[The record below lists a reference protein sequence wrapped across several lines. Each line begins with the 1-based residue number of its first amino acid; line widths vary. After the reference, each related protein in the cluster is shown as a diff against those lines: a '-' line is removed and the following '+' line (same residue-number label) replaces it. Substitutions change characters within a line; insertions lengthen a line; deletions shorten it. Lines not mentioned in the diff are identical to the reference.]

1 MGGRTRLAM
10 LVSAGAVGFL
20 TGCAVLTVDVDV
32 YKGPLANHKDVQIEQ
47 MAAMAIGAKPLLV
60 ELRDTLEEGDPNRVV
75 TCYEA
80 GGFRKWATKQCW
92 YKAAYI
98 GPAPGGTKSRFM
110 NPDADRV
117 NKILCLYEDRWD
129 EQYALLIRRMRQA
142 LQDYRHAYETLRPE
156 SMDAD
161 KNLWK
166 RLAPDDRTL
175 TGVAKNLPPGSD
187 VDPRDLNDLRKA
199 YQDFYENKER
209 NPTGILEK
217 WMPIRDRL
225 GSAKKKTEGLADLL
239 RDPLLKDK
247 DSELTG
253 SSNAAFRALAET
265 KLAGFHAEK
274 LFGLK
279 GENKEAFVKRVKEI
293 SREFLNARGALERL
307 WRAEMEAIAWLAAEG
322 RKASVDWEQDIFEIA
337 TASLEVIQP
346 RYVALFLEVKSGT
359 RQNMPREVGYL
370 KKLGHALEGRK
381 LSGLVS
387 SSQFNFDAAKKIM
400 LAAFSEEPA
409 QTAKGLL
416 AAHEFCKSRFDWNK
430 LRQNVRKKMQHLQ
443 YESGWLFGLVRAPF
457 EPNGAG
463 GLAPKSLQ
471 DSTEKAF
478 HGGGEFAEGRLDDGL
493 ETLIEA
499 YLREAERCGAND
511 EPLRRV
517 RKRLSGALVRFAEK
531 VLFVANNNNLLSPP
545 KEPGLIPGVID
556 VSIRAVFGDRI
567 RDIIQKWWVLECKKH
582 AIDWPPPDDVAVY
595 TRVLQA
601 VGNSILVQVDA
612 IDQEEAHE
620 RSLKRRRDRETDVL
634 EYAVS
639 KFGDGAVCANK
650 IIQREFSDT
659 NEPTAKDVRDVWLTL
674 LRYEHDLAL
683 YRGEPNRVR
692 QIETA
697 IKAAEEK
704 RAQMVYIRPAMAYLR
719 TSFPATSLQD
729 DPGLSWDNMLGGH
742 AMRSIPFG
750 PQLRDILDPDA
761 KRDARINAEI
771 DKQFWQNINR
781 VRVAG
786 GGETNYVVAKD
797 DIGNWYVKRYVAD
810 PKDIIKSA
818 HGLAMFS
825 MSARAGAS
833 AAGQLA
839 GIEGKKKVE
848 QKPDAEESPMWP
860 VFSKYRETYL
870 ERTQKDCERLTN
882 LLKDGVIET
891 RIKTAWDE
899 NEELNDYTK
908 KLKEALD
915 GVSKGYLKPGAKKKA
930 KTGEEIVRA
939 LGNIVRFHNVLAGA
953 VADALTDGPAN
964 ELAKAQ
970 RGAEAAEDDAKAEA
984 EKNAKAKQEALDKA
998 RYAANVA
1005 RRDVTRIVREELTD
1019 IIRSRESALED
1030 YEAAIAFV
1038 GKAMK

>member
-1 MGGRTRLAM
+1 MGGRRRLAM
-10 LVSAGAVGFL
+10 LLSAEAVGFL

-75 TCYEA
+75 ACYEA
-80 GGFRKWATKQCW
+80 GGFRKWATAQCW
-92 YKAAYI
+92 YEAAYI

-129 EQYALLIRRMRQA
+129 EQYALLIRRMREA
-142 LQDYRHAYETLRPE
+142 LQDYRHAYEILRPE

-166 RLAPDDRTL
+166 RLAPDDGTL
-175 TGVAKNLPPGSD
+175 TSIAEKLPAGSD
-187 VDPRDLNDLRKA
+187 VKACDLNGLRKA
-199 YQDFYENKER
+199 YRDFYEDEYREIKAVF
-209 NPTGILEK
+209 K
-217 WMPIRDRL
+217 AWQPIRERL
-225 GSAKKKTEGLADLL
+225 GKLQKAPSGLEALL
-239 RDPLLKDK
+239 KHPLLKGK
-247 DSELTG
+247 DPELTD
-253 SSNAAFRALAET
+253 SSNAAFHALAKT
-265 KLAGFHAEK
+265 KLADFQAEN

-279 GENKEAFVKRVKEI
+279 DEKKEAFVKRVKDI
-293 SREFLNARGALERL
+293 SGAFLDARGALEDL
-307 WRAEMEAIAWLAAEG
+307 WRAEMEAIVWLAAEG
-322 RKASVDWEQDIFEIA
+322 RKASVDWEQDIVEMA
-337 TASLEVIQP
+337 RASLEVIQP
-346 RYVALFLEVKSGT
+346 RYVALFLEVKAETGVKIP
-359 RQNMPREVGYL
+359 NEVGYL
-370 KKLGHALEGRK
+370 KKLGNALEARK
-381 LSGLVS
+381 LSGSVS
-387 SSQFNFDAAKKIM
+387 SKEFDFDKAKTIM
-400 LAAFSEEPA
+400 LGAFREEPA

-416 AAHEFCKSRFDWNK
+416 AAHEFCKWRFDSSK
-430 LRQNVRKKMQHLQ
+430 LRENVRDRMYHLQ

-471 DSTEKAF
+471 ENTEKVF
-478 HGGGEFAEGRLDDGL
+478 HEGGEFAEGRLNDGL
-493 ETLIEA
+493 ETLIED
-499 YLREAERCGAND
+499 YLREAERCVPND
-511 EPLRRV
+511 ESLGWA

-556 VSIRAVFGDRI
+556 VSIRGVFGDRI

-620 RSLKRRRDRETDVL
+620 RLLKRRRDRETDVL

-639 KFGDGAVCANK
+639 KLGGAVCANE
-650 IIQREFSDT
+650 IVEREFSDI

-692 QIETA
+692 MIETA
-697 IKAAEEK
+697 IKGAEEK

-761 KRDARINAEI
+761 KRDAMINAEI

-818 HGLAMFS
+818 QSLAMFS
-825 MSARAGAS
+825 MSARAGTS

-839 GIEGKKKVE
+839 GIEGKKKVQ

-870 ERTQKDCERLTN
+870 ERTQKDCEKLTN

-899 NEELNDYTK
+899 NETLSDYNEP
-908 KLKEALD
+908 LKEALD
-915 GVSKGYLKPGAKKKA
+915 GMSNDYLKPGAKKKA

-964 ELAKAQ
+964 ELTKAQ
-970 RGAEAAEDDAKAEA
+970 RDAEAAEGEAEAEA
-984 EKNAKAKQEALDKA
+984 EKNVKTKQEALDKA
-998 RYAANVA
+998 KYAANVA

>member
-1 MGGRTRLAM
+1 MGRRIRLAM
-10 LVSAGAVGFL
+10 LLSAGAVGFL

-60 ELRDTLEEGDPNRVV
+60 ELRDTLEEGDPKRVV

-80 GGFRKWATKQCW
+80 GGFRRWATEQCW

-98 GPAPGGTKSRFM
+98 GPAQGGTKSRFM

-117 NKILCLYEDRWD
+117 NKILCLYEDRGD

-142 LQDYRHAYETLRPE
+142 LEDYMHAYEIVRPE

-175 TGVAKNLPPGSD
+175 TGVAKKLPAGSD
-187 VDPRDLNDLRKA
+187 VNSCDLNGLRKA
-199 YQDFYENKER
+199 YRDFYEKEKR
-209 NPTGILEK
+209 NAIGIFDAWK
-217 WMPIRDRL
+217 VIRDKL
-225 GSAKKKTEGLADLL
+225 GKLEEKPAWFEDLL
-239 RDPLLKDK
+239 KHPLLKDK
-247 DSELTG
+247 DSELTD
-253 SSNAAFRALAET
+253 SSNATFRALAET
-265 KLAGFHAEK
+265 KLVDFQAEH

-279 GENKEAFVKRVKEI
+279 GKNKEAFINQVKEI
-293 SREFLNARGALERL
+293 SGAFLDARDALERL
-307 WRAEMEAIAWLAAEG
+307 WRAEMGVIVWLAAEG
-322 RKASVDWEQDIFEIA
+322 RKASVDWERDIFEIA
-337 TASLEVIQP
+337 KASLEVIQP
-346 RYVALFLEVKSGT
+346 QHVAILLELKSEISKK
-359 RQNMPREVGYL
+359 RAMPKEVGYL
-370 KKLGHALEGRK
+370 TELANTPEGRMP
-381 LSGLVS
+381 SGFGS
-387 SSQFNFDAAKKIM
+387 SPQFDFDAAKAI
-400 LAAFSEEPA
+400 LLTAFVEEPA

-416 AAHEFCKSRFDWNK
+416 AAHEFCKREFDPNDLDLNDK
-430 LRQNVRKKMQHLQ
+430 GKPKPSLCHK
-443 YESGWLFGLVRAPF
+443 SGWAFGLVRAPF
-457 EPNGAG
+457 EPDGTG
-463 GLAPKSLQ
+463 GLAPKALQ
-471 DSTEKAF
+471 ENTEKVF
-478 HGGGEFAEGRLDDGL
+478 HEGGEFAEGRLNEGL
-493 ETLIEA
+493 ATLIED
-499 YLREAERCGAND
+499 YLREAERCGPND
-511 EPLRRV
+511 ESLGRV

-531 VLFVANNNNLLSPP
+531 VLFVANNNSLLSPP
-545 KEPGLIPGVID
+545 KEPGLIPGLLD
-556 VSIRAVFGDRI
+556 VGARSLGGDRFRNSLI
-567 RDIIQKWWVLECKKH
+567 NHFPTWR
-582 AIDWPPPDDVAVY
+582 PPGNVSAY

-620 RSLKRRRDRETDVL
+620 RLLKRRRDRETDVL

-639 KFGDGAVCANK
+639 KLGDGAVCANE
-650 IIQREFSDT
+650 IMEREFSDT

-683 YRGEPNRVR
+683 YRGEPNRV
-692 QIETA
+692 QQTETA

-761 KRDARINAEI
+761 KRDALISAEI

-786 GGETNYVVAKD
+786 GGKTNYVVAKD

-810 PKDIIKSA
+810 PNDIIKSA
-818 HGLAMFS
+818 QGLARFS
-825 MSARAGAS
+825 MSAYTGTS
-833 AAGQLA
+833 ATGQLG
-839 GIEGKKKVE
+839 GIAVKKKVE

-860 VFSKYRETYL
+860 VFSKYREIYL

-882 LLKDGVIET
+882 LLKDGAIKT
-891 RIKTAWDE
+891 RIKAAWDE
-899 NEELNDYTK
+899 NEELNEYAK

-915 GVSKGYLKPGAKKKA
+915 GVSKGYLKTGAKKKA
-930 KTGEEIVRA
+930 ETGEEIVRA

-964 ELAKAQ
+964 ELTKAQ
-970 RGAEAAEDDAKAEA
+970 RDAEAAKGDAKAEA
-984 EKNAKAKQEALDKA
+984 VKNVEAKQEAVEKA
-998 RYAANVA
+998 RHAANIA

-1019 IIRSRESALED
+1019 IIRSRESALRD